1 LTSVAYSGYVF
12 RQNTVSRGGPC
23 VSAIPPNIVTELL
36 ANWHAGDNEALCAL
50 LPLVYD
56 ELRRSAHRYLRKE
69 RPGHTLQSTALVHE
83 AYLRLEKQG
92 AMRFQNR
99 EQFLAICSELMRQ
112 ILVEY
117 ARARK
122 AAKRDGGIRITLD
135 DVLGA
140 KARGLDVI
148 ALDDALNDLDK
159 LDSHQARIVVM
170 RYFGGLSIEETA
182 QALGIS
188 PATVKRHWE
197 TARLWLRREMS
208 RASRS

>member
-1 LTSVAYSGYVF
+1 
-12 RQNTVSRGGPC
+12 
-23 VSAIPPNIVTELL
+23 
-36 ANWHAGDNEALCAL
+36 
-50 LPLVYD
+50 
-56 ELRRSAHRYLRKE
+56 
-69 RPGHTLQSTALVHE
+69 
-83 AYLRLEKQG
+83 
-92 AMRFQNR
+92 MRFQNR

-170 RYFGGLSIEETA
+170 RYFGGLSIEDTA